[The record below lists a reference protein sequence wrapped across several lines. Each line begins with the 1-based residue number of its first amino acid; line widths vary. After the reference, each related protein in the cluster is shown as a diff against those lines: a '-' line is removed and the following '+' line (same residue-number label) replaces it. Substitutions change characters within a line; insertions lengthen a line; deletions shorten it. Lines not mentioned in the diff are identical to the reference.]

1 MSLVPVSV
9 TFCLY
14 IYIFVYYIVVSETPL
29 PHKVDLLVSIMIDV
43 SFISFYLYPTISMDF
58 SKVSFDAAWTED
70 KAEMESNKNKAIVYG
85 ALFAFTS
92 TNLIISIIRTIT
104 TNPGNIPDHKEW
116 DMSTDTSGG
125 EEVGSLISRSGEN
138 EAEKKKTAG
147 EQGGNEPFTN

>member
-1 MSLVPVSV
+1 MVQDFHKKVTVDNDDGTVTNLTLNIWDAAGDSNVHNLAHLFVHNVQCGILV
-9 TFCLY
+9 Y
-14 IYIFVYYIVVSETPL
+14 G
-29 PHKVDLLVSIMIDV
+29 VD
-43 SFISFYLYPTISMDF
+43 

-70 KAEMESNKNKAIVYG
+70 KAEMESNKNKALVYL

-125 EEVGSLISRSGEN
+125 EEAGSLISRSAEN
-138 EAEKKKTAG
+138 EEEKKKTAG
-147 EQGGNEPFTN
+147 E